1 MRLYEICRIE
11 RTAYKMQGKMI
22 YCNKCGRP
30 ICMEEYIEK
39 ADYLKIE
46 KNWGYFSNKD
56 GTCVKINICEECYDE
71 IVQEFQIPP
80 VVEEN
85 TELL

>member
-1 MRLYEICRIE
+1 
-11 RTAYKMQGKMI
+11 MQGKMI

-30 ICMEEYIEK
+30 ICMEECVEK

-46 KNWGYFSNKD
+46 KKWGYFSNKD
-56 GTCVKINICEECYDE
+56 GMNQKINICEECYDE
-71 IVQEFQIPP
+71 MIKGFRIPP
-80 VVEEN
+80 EEEEN

>member
-1 MRLYEICRIE
+1 
-11 RTAYKMQGKMI
+11 MQGKII
-22 YCNKCGRP
+22 YCNKCGHQ
-30 ICMEEYIEK
+30 ICIEECIEK

-56 GTCVKINICEECYDE
+56 GICQKMNICESCYDKM
-71 IVQEFQIPP
+71 IAEFQIPP
-80 VVEEN
+80 ESEEN

>member
-1 MRLYEICRIE
+1 
-11 RTAYKMQGKMI
+11 MQGKMI

-30 ICMEEYIEK
+30 ICMEECVEK

-56 GTCVKINICEECYDE
+56 GMNQKINICEECYDE
-71 IVQEFQIPP
+71 MIKGFRIPP
-80 VVEEN
+80 EEEEN

>member
-1 MRLYEICRIE
+1 
-11 RTAYKMQGKMI
+11 MI
-22 YCNKCGRP
+22 YCNKCGKM
-30 ICMEEYIEK
+30 ICLAEEIEK

-56 GTCVKINICEECYDE
+56 GISQKVNICEDCCDTLAA
-71 IVQEFQIPP
+71 EFQIPP
-80 VVEEN
+80 VTEEN

>member
-1 MRLYEICRIE
+1 
-11 RTAYKMQGKMI
+11 MQEQRV
-22 YCNKCGRP
+22 YCNKCGKE
-30 ICMEEYIEK
+30 ICVKEDIEK

-56 GTCVKINICEECYDE
+56 GVCHCMNICEICYDDL
-71 IVQEFQIPP
+71 IKTFQIPP
-80 VVEEN
+80 TETEN

>member
-1 MRLYEICRIE
+1 
-11 RTAYKMQGKMI
+11 
-22 YCNKCGRP
+22 
-30 ICMEEYIEK
+30 MEEAVEK

-56 GTCVKINICEECYDE
+56 GICQCINICEECYDE
-71 IVQEFQIPP
+71 LVQSFEIAP
-80 VVEEN
+80 EEKEN